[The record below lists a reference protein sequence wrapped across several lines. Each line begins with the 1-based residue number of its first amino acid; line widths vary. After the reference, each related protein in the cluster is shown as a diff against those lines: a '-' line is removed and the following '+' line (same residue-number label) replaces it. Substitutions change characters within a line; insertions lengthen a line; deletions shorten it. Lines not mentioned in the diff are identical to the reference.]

1 MAQRLNIFD
10 LGKSAPSLVDQA
22 PDFDKAFL
30 RLSVNGLLWLRWA
43 VMIDNP
49 LYLKAFAF
57 IIVY

>member
-1 MAQRLNIFD
+1 MQDPFHIFA
-10 LGKSAPSLVDQA
+10 LGKPAPSLVDQA
-22 PDFDKAFL
+22 PDFDKAIL

-43 VMIDNP
+43 VMIANP